1 MLKRTILVAVALV
14 SAADLSFAAG
24 RLQKALQK
32 LEPTTRM
39 IEVCDLAVSSRI
51 SKETSYSRVD
61 RVVAD
66 AVSET
71 VTGANSVTAGG
82 AAFRDHGKWYGLRY
96 SCTVTTDHMAMKSL
110 RYDVGHEI
118 PESDWEQYGLWH

>member
-1 MLKRTILVAVALV
+1 MLKRILFLVLAVIPATEPSL
-14 SAADLSFAAG
+14 AAG
-24 RLQKALQK
+24 KLQKALQK

-39 IEVCDLAVSSRI
+39 IEVCDMAVSSKI
-51 SKETSYSRVD
+51 SKETPYSRVD

-71 VTGANSVTAGG
+71 VANGNSVTAGG

-96 SCTVTTDHMAMKSL
+96 SCTVTADHMSTQGV
-110 RYDVGHEI
+110 RYSVGHAI